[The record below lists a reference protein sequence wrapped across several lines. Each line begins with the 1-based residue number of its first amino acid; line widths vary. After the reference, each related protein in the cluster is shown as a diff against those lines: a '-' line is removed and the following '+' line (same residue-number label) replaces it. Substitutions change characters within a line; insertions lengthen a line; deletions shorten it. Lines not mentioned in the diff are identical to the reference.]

1 MSEAAAVTP
10 DSRTGW
16 MFLTNHTHVLSCLD
30 HDPTMRLRDV
40 AVLVGITERAAQAIV
55 ADLVSAGYLSRTRI
69 GRRNRYEV
77 HRDRPL
83 RHRSLSTMSIGHLLD
98 VLHTGHPHP
107 LGVQQTA

>member
-16 MFLTNHTHVLSCLD
+16 MFLTNHTHVLCCLD

-55 ADLVSAGYLSRTRI
+55 ADLVGAGYLSRTRV
-69 GRRNRYEV
+69 GRRNHYEV

-83 RHRSLSTMSIGHLLD
+83 RHHSLSSMSIGHLLD
-98 VLHTGHPHP
+98 VLHAGHSRVH
-107 LGVQQTA
+107 GQQRPA